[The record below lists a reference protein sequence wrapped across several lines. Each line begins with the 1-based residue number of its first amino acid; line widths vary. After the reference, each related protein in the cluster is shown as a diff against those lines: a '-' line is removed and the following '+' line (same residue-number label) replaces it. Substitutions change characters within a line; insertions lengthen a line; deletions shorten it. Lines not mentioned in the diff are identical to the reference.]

1 MWNVLSLLVLASV
14 IAGTLTIT
22 TTTELAT
29 TTAPMMILLSTST
42 PPPATAGKC
51 AAGTKAPITAV
62 LQGNLECENES
73 DRIIGNYRTIG
84 TYISSDEVLF
94 YNQNTGVKYNY
105 DVLKHTV
112 SSETLW
118 FSPNFGGRWQIGF
131 PYVKAYING
140 YQSVWQLNN
149 APGWRSLCS
158 GLQFTVSQTLSE
170 CTDCGAGTYSTGGAF
185 SCTPCPANTYSNAT
199 GARNSST
206 CQACPANSTT
216 VVSIADRTIGVN
228 LLALETR
235 DAVDYYFASSV
246 GADEVHGCLCNAGYS
261 GPNGGPCTACA
272 EGTFKHTFGS
282 TECSSCVD
290 DPTFSKEIIDFD
302 NPDWFLL
309 PMITMDC
316 SGAFKEGPETCLQQ
330 VGSAEP
336 VGCTRCCASC
346 RTQCYPLFPSRMP
359 EQTMSTPESTT
370 SSTTTGPTTSS
381 TTTGPTTSSTTPE
394 PSVSH
399 PEPTMSTPEPSV
411 SHPEPTMST
420 PEPTASP
427 SKLTASSPALTTSW
441 WSHMQDFI
449 MSIVSAGAQ
458 CTAPGLAQYVLPAIV
473 LLHNF
478 VSKH

>member
-14 IAGTLTIT
+14 IAGTLPIT

-29 TTAPMMILLSTST
+29 TTAPTTST

-62 LQGNLECENES
+62 LQGDLECENES
-73 DRIIGNYRTIG
+73 DRSIGNYRTIG
-84 TYISSDEVLF
+84 TYISSDEVFF

-105 DVLKHTV
+105 DLLKHTV
-112 SSETLW
+112 SSNLLW
-118 FSPNFGGRWQIGF
+118 FSPNFGGRWQIGVLT
-131 PYVKAYING
+131 VKAYIDG

-149 APGWRSLCS
+149 ARGWRSTCS

-206 CQACPANSTT
+206 CQACPANSYT

-246 GADEVHGCLCNAGYS
+246 GADEVHDCLCNAGYS

-316 SGAFKEGPETCLQQ
+316 SGAFKEGRETCLQQ

-346 RTQCYPLFPSRMP
+346 RTQCYPPFPSRMP
-359 EQTMSTPESTT
+359 EQTMSTPEPSTATLTQFPPQTLEQTT
-370 SSTTTGPTTSS
+370 SVHEPTTSS
-381 TTTGPTTSSTTPE
+381 AATGLTTSSSTPE
-394 PSVSH
+394 PRVSH
-399 PEPTMSTPEPSV
+399 PESTMSTPEL
-411 SHPEPTMST
+411 
-420 PEPTASP
+420 TASP
-427 SKLTASSPALTTSW
+427 SKLPASAPALTTSW
-441 WSHMQDFI
+441 WSHLQDLI
-449 MSIVSAGAQ
+449 ISITSAGAP

-473 LLHNF
+473 LLNSF
-478 VSKH
+478 ISKQ